1 MISSVNLNGTNNPHD
16 IYNYIYQQFI
26 TIKNSNSFNTYTIIS
41 PSDLILIS
49 NIIMECIDKLGDLSS
64 IYINKLNNSNIS
76 SINMTYL
83 TKMSSIH
90 DNLFDKIYK
99 FNNISSDILI
109 GLKEINDKKLN
120 QDTINYIYYDIINRY
135 KLIIY
140 QIFNLLKSI
149 ISYITLTKDI
159 I

>member
-1 MISSVNLNGTNNPHD
+1 MISSINLNRTNNHND

-49 NIIMECIDKLGDLSS
+49 NIIMECIDKLGDLST

-83 TKMSSIH
+83 TKMLSIH
-90 DNLFDKIYK
+90 DNLFEKIYT
-99 FNNISSDILI
+99 FNNISSDILN
-109 GLKEINDKKLN
+109 GLKEINEKKN
-120 QDTINYIYYDIINRY
+120 
-135 KLIIY
+135 
-140 QIFNLLKSI
+140 KSR
-149 ISYITLTKDI
+149 
-159 I
+159 

>member
-1 MISSVNLNGTNNPHD
+1 MISSININRTNNHND

-49 NIIMECIDKLGDLSS
+49 NIIMECIDKLGDLST
-64 IYINKLNNSNIS
+64 IYINKLNNSNIL
-76 SINMTYL
+76 SINITYL
-83 TKMSSIH
+83 TKMLSIH
-90 DNLFDKIYK
+90 DDLFNKIYT
-99 FNNISSDILI
+99 FNNISSDILN
-109 GLKEINDKKLN
+109 GLKEINEKKIT
-120 QDTINYIYYDIINRY
+120 QDNINYLYYDIINRY

-140 QIFNLLKSI
+140 QIFNLLKNI
-149 ISYITLTKDI
+149 ISYSTLTKNI